1 MKDKRCPVFVA
12 GKECGHP
19 LTRVDLQAEKIAGYD
34 LTTYPCSLGH
44 RSYKTEDV

>member
-19 LTRVDLQAEKIAGYD
+19 LTRVDLQAEKNSGIRLDD
-34 LTTYPCSLGH
+34 LSMQPRSSL
-44 RSYKTEDV
+44 V